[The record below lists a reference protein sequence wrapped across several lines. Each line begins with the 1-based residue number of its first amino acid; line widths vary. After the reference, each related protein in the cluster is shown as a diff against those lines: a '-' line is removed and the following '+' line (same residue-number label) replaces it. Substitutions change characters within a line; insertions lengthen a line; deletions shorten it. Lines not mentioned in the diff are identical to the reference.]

1 VAGGQYTDGSNHSQA
16 FVTVYNGS
24 TWADL
29 KVAGSLNVKNQGS
42 VNSVGCTSS
51 TSCVAVGQYTD
62 GSNHYQAFVSV
73 YNGSTWV
80 DHKVAGALNVGNSAD
95 LNTVSCTSSTSCVAG
110 GGYTDGSHHYQAFV
124 SVYNGSTWVDH
135 KVAGALNVGNYA
147 VVSSVSCASRT
158 SCVVG
163 GVYRN
168 NSKNTQAFVS
178 VYNGSTWA
186 DLKVAGS
193 LNVGGGAYVNSVRC
207 TSSTSCV
214 AGGGYKDGS
223 NHTQA
228 FVSVYNGRTWADHK
242 VAGALNVGNEGFVN
256 SVSCASSTSCVAGGV
271 YTDRNH
277 LSRAFV
283 SVYNG
288 STWTDQEA
296 ATLLNVGKVGEV
308 NSVSCT
314 SSGRCVAGG
323 QYADASS
330 NFQAFLSSATL
341 PVAHA

>member
-1 VAGGQYTDGSNHSQA
+1 
-16 FVTVYNGS
+16 
-24 TWADL
+24 
-29 KVAGSLNVKNQGS
+29 
-42 VNSVGCTSS
+42 
-51 TSCVAVGQYTD
+51 
-62 GSNHYQAFVSV
+62 
-73 YNGSTWV
+73 
-80 DHKVAGALNVGNSAD
+80 
-95 LNTVSCTSSTSCVAG
+95 
-110 GGYTDGSHHYQAFV
+110 
-124 SVYNGSTWVDH
+124 
-135 KVAGALNVGNYA
+135 
-147 VVSSVSCASRT
+147 
-158 SCVVG
+158 
-163 GVYRN
+163 
-168 NSKNTQAFVS
+168 
-178 VYNGSTWA
+178 
-186 DLKVAGS
+186 
-193 LNVGGGAYVNSVRC
+193 
-207 TSSTSCV
+207 SSTSCV

-242 VAGALNVGNEGFVN
+242 VAGSLNVGNEGFVN

-288 STWTDQEA
+288 STWADQEA

-308 NSVSCT
+308 GSVSCT

>member
-1 VAGGQYTDGSNHSQA
+1 MAGGGYKDGSNH
-16 FVTVYNGS
+16 
-24 TWADL
+24 
-29 KVAGSLNVKNQGS
+29 
-42 VNSVGCTSS
+42 
-51 TSCVAVGQYTD
+51 
-62 GSNHYQAFVSV
+62 
-73 YNGSTWV
+73 
-80 DHKVAGALNVGNSAD
+80 
-95 LNTVSCTSSTSCVAG
+95 
-110 GGYTDGSHHYQAFV
+110 
-124 SVYNGSTWVDH
+124 
-135 KVAGALNVGNYA
+135 
-147 VVSSVSCASRT
+147 
-158 SCVVG
+158 
-163 GVYRN
+163 
-168 NSKNTQAFVS
+168 TQAFVS
-178 VYNGSTWA
+178 VYNGRTWA

-214 AGGGYKDGS
+214 AGGGYTDGS
-223 NHTQA
+223 NHYQA
-228 FVSVYNGRTWADHK
+228 FVSVYNGSTWGDHT
-242 VAGALNVGNEGFVN
+242 VAGALNVGNDAVVS
-256 SVSCASSTSCVAGGV
+256 SVSCASRTSCVVGGV